1 MIDRRIGKVKLRRG
15 TDLQRKSMIFEEG
28 EIIYATDTK
37 RTFIG
42 DGITK
47 GGIQISNRNYV
58 VNQYGIPS
66 NGMYGD
72 IIHVEPTK
80 KTYIIGHDLDSVTLK
95 LYLIAD
101 ASISDDLNTK
111 LQELKTKFANLSA
124 CLAPVTPTPVT
135 PTPVTPTLPPTVNLI
150 WATHPISQSAMIAD
164 TVEFKALATGPYPD
178 IVYTWE
184 EMDGFGNYILIPTAI
199 GNTYTIYDVQKNDN
213 TYYRCVATSRAGTI
227 YSNPALL
234 TVGDT
239 NYLLAENGDFI
250 ITEDDAFIEVVLG
263 AIAPT
268 FLLETEDGME
278 ILSESGDYIE
288 VI

>member
-37 RTFIG
+37 RAFVG
-42 DGITK
+42 DGVTK
-47 GGIQISNRNYV
+47 GGIPISNRNYV
-58 VNQYGIPS
+58 VNQYGIPE

-80 KTYIIGHDLDSVTLK
+80 RTYIIGYDLDGVTLK

-101 ASISDDLNTK
+101 ASITGDVSAK
-111 LQELKTKFANLSA
+111 LQELKTKFANISA
-124 CLAPVTPTPVT
+124 CLAATKPEKPKPTAE
-135 PTPVTPTLPPTVNLI
+135 LI
-150 WATHPISQSAMIAD
+150 WVTHPISQSAMIAD
-164 TVEFKALATGPYPD
+164 TIEFTALATGPYED
-178 IVYTWE
+178 IVYTWQK
-184 EMDGFGNYILIPTAI
+184 MDESSNYILIPDAI
-199 GNTYTIYDVQKNDN
+199 GNTYTIYDVKENDG

-250 ITEDDAFIEVVLG
+250 ITEDDAFIEVILG
-263 AIAPT
+263 EIAPT

-288 VI
+288 VMK

>member
-1 MIDRRIGKVKLRRG
+1 
-15 TDLQRKSMIFEEG
+15 MIFEEG

-37 RTFIG
+37 RAFVG
-42 DGITK
+42 DGITT

-58 VNQYGIPS
+58 VNQYGIPQ
-66 NGMYGD
+66 NGLYGD

-80 KTYIIGHDLDSVTLK
+80 KTYIIGYDLDGVTLK

-101 ASISDDLNTK
+101 AGITGELNLK
-111 LQELKTKFANLSA
+111 LDELRTKFLNLSA
-124 CLAPVTPTPVT
+124 CLATVKPPP
-135 PTPVTPTLPPTVNLI
+135 PPPTVNLI

-184 EMDGFGNYILIPTAI
+184 EMDGSGNYILIPTAI
-199 GNTYTIYDVQKNDN
+199 GNTYTIYDVQKNNN
-213 TYYRCVATSRAGTI
+213 TYYRCVATSKAGTI

-250 ITEDDAFIEVVLG
+250 ITEDDAFIEVILG
-263 AIAPT
+263 AIAPI

>member
-37 RTFIG
+37 RAFVG
-42 DGITK
+42 DGITT

-58 VNQYGIPS
+58 VNQYGIPQ
-66 NGMYGD
+66 NGLYGD

-80 KTYIIGHDLDSVTLK
+80 KTYIIGYDLDGVTLK

-101 ASISDDLNTK
+101 AGITGELNLK
-111 LQELKTKFANLSA
+111 LDELRTKFLNLSA
-124 CLAPVTPTPVT
+124 CLATVKPPP
-135 PTPVTPTLPPTVNLI
+135 PPPTVNLI

-184 EMDGFGNYILIPTAI
+184 EMDGSGNYILIPTAI
-199 GNTYTIYDVQKNDN
+199 GNTYTIYDVQKNNN
-213 TYYRCVATSRAGTI
+213 TYYRCVATSKAGTI

-250 ITEDDAFIEVVLG
+250 ITEDDAFIEVILG
-263 AIAPT
+263 AIAPI